1 MSPMNASQRKMG
13 KRTALSQVHMR
24 LENWAIPHL
33 HVFHNA
39 PYLLSAAPPPKFSSW
54 NHCNTPGG
62 IPYNGLYGEASPER
76 GTFFRLQVYE
86 RVGILLFEV
95 CERVGK
101 SVIWL
106 CERAQRAEQMN
117 FMAL

>member
-39 PYLLSAAPPPKFSSW
+39 PYLLSAAPPPQIF
-54 NHCNTPGG
+54 
-62 IPYNGLYGEASPER
+62 
-76 GTFFRLQVYE
+76 
-86 RVGILLFEV
+86 LLEP
-95 CERVGK
+95 
-101 SVIWL
+101 L
-106 CERAQRAEQMN
+106 
-117 FMAL
+117 